1 MNRRR
6 PNLSCLAGG
15 QSQPKAANPRRSIV
29 PSPQA
34 ERIVQRFVAGQSIR
48 SIAKAENRDRVTVT
62 KIVKGPEVLQL
73 VATIRA
79 QFFGAAEIAMQV
91 VVEEL
96 RNPNNRTRGQMAY
109 QLLKDAAVIP
119 TEHQRELLSA
129 QQQIVPEDCH
139 RERVKQIMSGLMEGA
154 IARCAAYGLPL
165 TEIEGDLKNVGGK
178 INYETGRVEP
188 IEDEL

>member
-1 MNRRR
+1 MNHA
-6 PNLSCLAGG
+6 SHAVG
-15 QSQPKAANPRRSIV
+15 QSRPRPAKKLRTIV
-29 PSPQA
+29 PPPQSA
-34 ERIVQRFVAGQSIR
+34 RIVGRFIAGESVR
-48 SIAKAENRDRVTVT
+48 SIARAENRDRATVA

-73 VATIRA
+73 VAAIRA

-91 VVEEL
+91 VLEEL
-96 RNPNNRTRGQMAY
+96 RNPNNKTRGQLAY